1 MTEEEF
7 LKKCIKIIKSSPS
20 DDAKKEIASLKH
32 PLKNEKIGIE
42 GAEKIYYHYSK
53 KYSIKYDKNTTPK
66 DYINRI
72 NVYDMGGKPMQIINY
87 SNTGIILNESF
98 KAKDDS
104 LSVIYQYYNQKF

>member
-20 DDAKKEIASLKH
+20 DDAKKEIASLNH

-53 KYSIKYDKNTTPK
+53 KYSIKYDIKKYCNNEK
-66 DYINRI
+66 EYINKI
-72 NVYDMGGKPMQIINY
+72 NKLG
-87 SNTGIILNESF
+87 
-98 KAKDDS
+98 
-104 LSVIYQYYNQKF
+104 